1 MCSNWYPSLIY
12 KSYSILCYM
21 FCFSWVCTLPKKRMS
36 NSYMFKNIW
45 KKRVK
50 IWVYLLWLNA
60 FISKVT
66 QLSIIVAFYFGLI
79 LVSIPLTSSLF
90 FLFPFFGPKFPIVP
104 PCFPCPLHL
113 GSLSYRCPTW
123 VTNAMC
129 YTLSA
134 SLLTLCGKKYQ

>member
-21 FCFSWVCTLPKKRMS
+21 FCFSWVCNLPKKRMS

-90 FLFPFFGPKFPIVP
+90 FFISFLWSQISNCTTMFSLSLTLRLIILSLSHMGDKCNV
-104 PCFPCPLHL
+104 LHL
-113 GSLSYRCPTW
+113 KRFTSNSLW
-123 VTNAMC
+123 
-129 YTLSA
+129 
-134 SLLTLCGKKYQ
+134 